1 MKRLPPRLRGI
12 AGFAFFAFV
21 FVMFFNG
28 YQQAAP
34 SRSKFK
40 RLGGND
46 EVVDL
51 TKEVVH
57 VEVDRMKEIAG
68 DKRLRAWENWWKT
81 CLKDFTLG
89 GMADTGIS
97 GLSEEQIPPLT
108 EAMQEGPQ
116 QMFYAKSPDGT
127 WILNPWYERLL
138 YKKEGDAWQPYIE
151 IPCGAALY
159 DAKTKTGRN
168 ILECS
173 ALEGI
178 DDAFWKDKETIV
190 FMGYEALTRQ
200 MNVECEG
207 VESCVSP
214 VVWIADLKGKQ
225 VSEHRG
231 TVFKRKS
238 TPCELGG
245 YLKVRLPKFYNEE
258 KKP

>member
-1 MKRLPPRLRGI
+1 MGI
-12 AGFAFFAFV
+12 AKRFALLAFAGIIFAV
-21 FVMFFNG
+21 FFNG
-28 YQQAAP
+28 YQQAGPAKK
-34 SRSKFK
+34 KFK
-40 RLGGND
+40 HLGGSD
-46 EVVDL
+46 EIVDL
-51 TKEVVH
+51 TKEQKV

-68 DKRLRAWENWWKT
+68 DKRLRAWEGWWKT
-81 CLKDFTLG
+81 CLQNFTLD
-89 GMADTGIS
+89 GMQDTGIS
-97 GLSEEQIPPLT
+97 GISEEQVPPLT
-108 EAMQEGPQ
+108 PAMQEGPQ
-116 QMFYAKSPDGT
+116 SMFYVKSPDGK
-127 WILNPWYERLL
+127 WELNPWNNRLL

-159 DAKTKTGRN
+159 DAKTKAGRN

-178 DDAFWKDKETIV
+178 DDAYWKDKDTIV

-214 VVWIADLKGKQ
+214 VVWIADLKTKT

-231 TVFKRKS
+231 TVFKRKA

-258 KKP
+258 KKK